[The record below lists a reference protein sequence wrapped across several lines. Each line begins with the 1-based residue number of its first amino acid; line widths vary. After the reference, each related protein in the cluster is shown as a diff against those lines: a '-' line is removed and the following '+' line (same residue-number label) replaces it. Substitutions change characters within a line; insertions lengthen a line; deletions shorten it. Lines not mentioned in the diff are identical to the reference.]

1 MSLSTQRLNL
11 SKIGARLFLAICT
24 MLFSVGTVVAQSS
37 EYEQAFNAYQNQQF
51 DSAESLWVSLANAG
65 DVNAQYALGVMHLRK
80 EASDSSPVAAFSWF
94 EKAAGQGHATAMFNL
109 GVAYWEGAGVSQDK
123 ATAVDLWQEA
133 ALKGDSGA
141 QYNLGLAYYIGEEKA
156 VDLDQAS
163 KWIALA
169 ADQNHPEAK
178 RTLKVISSE
187 RENNAQLVVANASAT
202 TSSTIANASSS
213 ETSSEELAAVSP
225 SSDTTVQYWR
235 SIDSTISLFS
245 EPSGIPFRDLPPN
258 TPLEVSGQDN
268 GWAKVTMPTG
278 LRTWI
283 YSNFID
289 VEGSTGVITATDVRI
304 RPSPSTD
311 NNTSPPLGKYRKGD
325 KVEVIDTQ
333 GEWTQIRAPKSI
345 GGWLRTEEIEEYSDT
360 SANRNKQWEQARKNG
375 A

>member
-1 MSLSTQRLNL
+1 MSLSTLRLNL
-11 SKIGARLFLAICT
+11 PKTGARLFLLICAV
-24 MLFSVGTVVAQSS
+24 LIPFGSVSAQSS

-51 DSAESLWVSLANAG
+51 NSAENIWVSLASAG

-123 ATAVDLWQEA
+123 GTAVDLWQEA

-178 RTLKVISSE
+178 RTLKVIRSE
-187 RENNAQLVVANASAT
+187 KENNAELVVANASAST
-202 TSSTIANASSS
+202 TNSSASGNSSDSLAAVNASS
-213 ETSSEELAAVSP
+213 EN
-225 SSDTTVQYWR
+225 TVKFWR
-235 SIDSTISLFS
+235 SINATISLFS
-245 EPSGIPFRDLPPN
+245 EPSGIPFRDLAPN

-283 YSNFID
+283 FSRFID
-289 VEGSTGVITATDVRI
+289 VDGASGVITATDVRI
-304 RPSPSTD
+304 RPNPSTD
-311 NNTSPPLGKYRKGD
+311 SNTSPPLGKYRKGD

-333 GEWTQIRAPKSI
+333 GDWTQIRAPKSI

-360 SANRNKQWEQARKNG
+360 SANRTKQWEQARKNG